1 MYVCTVYIYLH
12 TVYSY
17 MITYNIYMYICTFLY
32 HDFTTKTNTSV
43 PMARLIE
50 SSFKSPRCRQWHL
63 DWSQGQRQG
72 PGVVASC
79 VPTGFPYNKST
90 VLSYNPQRW
99 YFWVDVC
106 FVACPWLFLQSWGLI
121 REYAI
126 GIMWVLPS
134 TNLLQK
140 SGLKLGICRVGY
152 SPVIVPISFE
162 KLVIPK
168 IRVFPKIPSQFTSG

>member
-1 MYVCTVYIYLH
+1 MYCIYIYTYTLYIHIWLH
-12 TVYSY
+12 TIFICIYVPFYI
-17 MITYNIYMYICTFLY
+17 MILPQ
-32 HDFTTKTNTSV
+32 KTNTSV

-63 DWSQGQRQG
+63 DWSQGQRRG

-90 VLSYNPQRW
+90 VLSYNPQRLF
-99 YFWVDVC
+99 FWVDVC
-106 FVACPWLFLQSWGLI
+106 FVACPQVFLQSWGLV

-140 SGLKLGICRVGY
+140 SGLKLGICRV
-152 SPVIVPISFE
+152 
-162 KLVIPK
+162 
-168 IRVFPKIPSQFTSG
+168 FPQ